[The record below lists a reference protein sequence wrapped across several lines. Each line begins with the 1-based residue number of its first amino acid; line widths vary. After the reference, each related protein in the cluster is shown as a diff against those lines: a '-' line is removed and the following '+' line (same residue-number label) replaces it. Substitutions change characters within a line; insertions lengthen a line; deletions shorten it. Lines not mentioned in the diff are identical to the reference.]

1 MTASTTIRSAS
12 VADAER
18 LTDLFHAMYTHYW
31 GPGAPSRADIAEH
44 ISRDVLP
51 SGCEVIIAECDE
63 RAVGLAT
70 FAVLYP
76 GPGIGGQLTMKDLFV
91 VGEVR
96 GRGVGK
102 ALLSHLA
109 KIVVERGC
117 LRLDWTA
124 ETSNPEALDYY
135 DRLGVQRVREKI
147 YYRLDGE
154 ALKDWAGTAKT

>member
-31 GPGAPSRADIAEH
+31 GPGAPSRAAIAEH

-91 VGEVR
+91 RDEAR
-96 GRGVGK
+96 GTGAGR
-102 ALLSHLA
+102 ALLQHLA
-109 KIVVERGC
+109 RLALTRGC
-117 LRLDWTA
+117 LRLDWSA
-124 ETSNPEALDYY
+124 ETDNSAAL
-135 DRLGVQRVREKI
+135 
-147 YYRLDGE
+147 
-154 ALKDWAGTAKT
+154 